1 MKKILIYITTILI
14 GASIPVYF
22 LLIWEPLKSEET
34 ISRNSI
40 DINTENKIN
49 MEKSNA
55 NKKVLSDEKDLEDKE
70 INNDNKIN
78 KVSDENNEKEITLI
92 KNGTINNDL
101 FNGLEKNKRE
111 EMNKILKNLS
121 VIDIIQINEYFS
133 NSEDKINL
141 KNGILLVKKRT
152 SNSEYEVFKNIM
164 NEYINLEELEVEI

>member
-22 LLIWEPLKSEET
+22 LLIWEPLKSEEA

-40 DINTENKIN
+40 DMNTENKID

-55 NKKVLSDEKDLEDKE
+55 NEKVLSDEKALEDKE
-70 INNDNKIN
+70 INNDNENN
-78 KVSDENNEKEITLI
+78 KVSDENKVTLI
-92 KNGTINNDL
+92 KNGTINNNL
-101 FNGLEKNKRE
+101 FNGLEKTKRE
-111 EMNKILKNLS
+111 EINKILKNLS
-121 VIDIIQINEYFS
+121 VVDIIQINEYFS

>member
-22 LLIWEPLKSEET
+22 LLIWEPLKSEEA

-40 DINTENKIN
+40 DMNTENKID

-55 NKKVLSDEKDLEDKE
+55 NEKNLSDEKALEDKE
-70 INNDNKIN
+70 INNDKEIN
-78 KVSDENNEKEITLI
+78 KKEVTLI
-92 KNGTINNDL
+92 KNGTINNNL
-101 FNGLEKNKRE
+101 FNGLEKTKRE
-111 EMNKILKNLS
+111 EINKILKNLS
-121 VIDIIQINEYFS
+121 VVDIIQINEYFS

>member
-22 LLIWEPLKSEET
+22 LLIWEPLKSEEA

-40 DINTENKIN
+40 DINTENKID

-55 NKKVLSDEKDLEDKE
+55 NEKVLSDEKALEDKE
-70 INNDNKIN
+70 INNDKEIN
-78 KVSDENNEKEITLI
+78 KKEVTLI
-92 KNGTINNDL
+92 KNGTINNNL
-101 FNGLEKNKRE
+101 FNGLEKTKRE
-111 EMNKILKNLS
+111 EINKILKNLS
-121 VIDIIQINEYFS
+121 VVDIIQINEYFS

>member
-22 LLIWEPLKSEET
+22 LLIWEPLKSEEA

-40 DINTENKIN
+40 DINTENKID

-55 NKKVLSDEKDLEDKE
+55 NEKVLSDEKALEDKE
-70 INNDNKIN
+70 INNDNEIN
-78 KVSDENNEKEITLI
+78 KKEVTLI
-92 KNGTINNDL
+92 KNGTINNNL
-101 FNGLEKNKRE
+101 FNGLEKTKRE
-111 EMNKILKNLS
+111 EINKILKNLS
-121 VIDIIQINEYFS
+121 VVDIIQINEYFS

>member
-1 MKKILIYITTILI
+1 
-14 GASIPVYF
+14 VYF
-22 LLIWEPLKSEET
+22 LLIWEPLKSEEA

-40 DINTENKIN
+40 DINTENKID

-55 NKKVLSDEKDLEDKE
+55 NEKVLSDEKALEDKE
-70 INNDNKIN
+70 INNDNEIN
-78 KVSDENNEKEITLI
+78 KKEVTLI
-92 KNGTINNDL
+92 KNGTINNNL
-101 FNGLEKNKRE
+101 FNGLEKTKRE
-111 EMNKILKNLS
+111 EINKILKNLS
-121 VIDIIQINEYFS
+121 VVDIIQINEYFS

>member
-14 GASIPVYF
+14 GVSIPVYF
-22 LLIWEPLKSEET
+22 LLIWEPLKSEEA

-40 DINTENKIN
+40 DMNTENKID

-55 NKKVLSDEKDLEDKE
+55 NEKNLSDEKALEDKE
-70 INNDNKIN
+70 INNDNENN
-78 KVSDENNEKEITLI
+78 KVSDENKVTLI
-92 KNGTINNDL
+92 KNGTINNNL
-101 FNGLEKNKRE
+101 FNGLEKTKRE
-111 EMNKILKNLS
+111 EINKILKNLS
-121 VIDIIQINEYFS
+121 VVDIIQINEYFS

>member
-1 MKKILIYITTILI
+1 LKKILIYITTILI

-22 LLIWEPLKSEET
+22 LLIWEPLKSEEA

-40 DINTENKIN
+40 DINTENKID

-55 NKKVLSDEKDLEDKE
+55 NEKVLSDEKALEDKE
-70 INNDNKIN
+70 INNDNEIN
-78 KVSDENNEKEITLI
+78 KKEVTLI
-92 KNGTINNDL
+92 KNGTINNNL
-101 FNGLEKNKRE
+101 FNGLEKTKRE
-111 EMNKILKNLS
+111 EINKILKNLS
-121 VIDIIQINEYFS
+121 VVDIIQINEYFS

-164 NEYINLEELEVEI
+164 NEYINLEELEV

>member
-1 MKKILIYITTILI
+1 
-14 GASIPVYF
+14 VYF

-40 DINTENKIN
+40 DINTENKID

-55 NKKVLSDEKDLEDKE
+55 NEKVLSDEKALEDKE
-70 INNDNKIN
+70 INNDKEIN
-78 KVSDENNEKEITLI
+78 KKEVTLI
-92 KNGTINNDL
+92 KNGTINNNL
-101 FNGLEKNKRE
+101 FNGLEKTKRE
-111 EMNKILKNLS
+111 EINKILKNLS
-121 VIDIIQINEYFS
+121 VVDIIQINEYFS

>member
-22 LLIWEPLKSEET
+22 LLIWEPLKSEEA

-40 DINTENKIN
+40 DINTENKID

-55 NKKVLSDEKDLEDKE
+55 NEKVLSDEKALEDKE
-70 INNDNKIN
+70 INNDNEIN
-78 KVSDENNEKEITLI
+78 KKEVTLI
-92 KNGTINNDL
+92 KNGTINNNL
-101 FNGLEKNKRE
+101 FNGLEKTKRE
-111 EMNKILKNLS
+111 EINKILKNLS
-121 VIDIIQINEYFS
+121 VVDIIQINEYFS

-164 NEYINLEELEVEI
+164 NEYINLEELEV

>member
-22 LLIWEPLKSEET
+22 LLIWEPLKSEEA

-40 DINTENKIN
+40 DINTENKID
-49 MEKSNA
+49 MEKSNT
-55 NKKVLSDEKDLEDKE
+55 NEKVLSDEKALEDKE
-70 INNDNKIN
+70 INNDNEIN
-78 KVSDENNEKEITLI
+78 KKEVTLI
-92 KNGTINNDL
+92 KNGTINNNL
-101 FNGLEKNKRE
+101 FNGLEKTKRE
-111 EMNKILKNLS
+111 EINKILKNLS
-121 VIDIIQINEYFS
+121 VVDIIQINEYFS

>member
-40 DINTENKIN
+40 DINTENKID

-55 NKKVLSDEKDLEDKE
+55 NEKVLSDEKALEDKE
-70 INNDNKIN
+70 INNDKEIN
-78 KVSDENNEKEITLI
+78 KKEVILI
-92 KNGTINNDL
+92 KNGTINNNL
-101 FNGLEKNKRE
+101 FNGLEKTKRE
-111 EMNKILKNLS
+111 EINKILKNLS
-121 VIDIIQINEYFS
+121 VVDIIQINEYFS

>member
-1 MKKILIYITTILI
+1 LKKILIYITTILI

-22 LLIWEPLKSEET
+22 LLIWEPLKSEEA

-40 DINTENKIN
+40 DINTENKID

-55 NKKVLSDEKDLEDKE
+55 NEKVLSDEKALEDKE
-70 INNDNKIN
+70 INNDNEIN
-78 KVSDENNEKEITLI
+78 KKEVTLI
-92 KNGTINNDL
+92 KNGTINNNL
-101 FNGLEKNKRE
+101 FNGLEKTKRE
-111 EMNKILKNLS
+111 EINKILKNLS
-121 VIDIIQINEYFS
+121 VVDIIQINEYFS

>member
-22 LLIWEPLKSEET
+22 LLIWEPLKSEEA

-40 DINTENKIN
+40 DMNTENKID

-55 NKKVLSDEKDLEDKE
+55 NEKNLSDEKALEDKE
-70 INNDNKIN
+70 INNDNEIN
-78 KVSDENNEKEITLI
+78 KKEVTLI
-92 KNGTINNDL
+92 KNGTINNNL
-101 FNGLEKNKRE
+101 FNGLEKTKRE
-111 EMNKILKNLS
+111 EINKILKNLS
-121 VIDIIQINEYFS
+121 VVDIIQINEYFS